1 MTPAEVNMSDLAGR
15 LAAMSDVERVECL
28 LRNYQHV
35 SVHLG
40 IQAVAALV
48 LEAEELGVEV
58 PKCVNAL
65 LRRKQ
70 KIKVRT
76 NPLPEGV
83 EIDCWLPACPPWL
96 MQPSTPEQPKGEPEV
111 TKRLSLAQRMNK
123 AGRRLR
129 R

>member
-1 MTPAEVNMSDLAGR
+1 
-15 LAAMSDVERVECL
+15 MSDVERVKCL

-35 SVHLG
+35 AVHLG

-65 LRRKQ
+65 LRRKL
-70 KIKVRT
+70 KVKVRT
-76 NPLPEGV
+76 NPLPEGT

-111 TKRLSLAQRMNK
+111 TKGLSLAQRMNR